1 MDIYRIEDDL
11 KFINYIGQTLNTEEK
26 LIKNLYIHMFIR
38 VKLDLA
44 LNQLYEKEGTI
55 D

>member
-1 MDIYRIEDDL
+1 MSDDL
-11 KFINYIGQTLNTEEK
+11 KFINLVGYTLNIEEK
-26 LIKNLYIHMFIR
+26 FTFLFVLLYLR
-38 VKLDLA
+38 VKLNLA